1 MRIPADYI
9 PNCVEKLHSDICNK
23 EDELDEL
30 YDKVHEAEDDLATM
44 RHKRSFIKI
53 YLKKLKKIDKT

>member
-9 PNCVEKLHSDICNK
+9 PKCLEKLHSDICNK

-30 YDKVHEAEDDLATM
+30 YDKVEEVKEDLATM
-44 RHKRSFIKI
+44 TQKI
-53 YLKKLKKIDKT
+53 CDENIFEKIERIE